1 MNTIDIQGTTYELAD
16 RWTRFTGMFVDS
28 LILVPIILLHVVLD
42 NYSENEWLDMLHGF
56 LASTEHWE
64 MVLVVYYLIKD
75 GMFNGQ
81 SVGKIIVK
89 TQVISLRARMSCT
102 VGESII
108 RNLPPFLNGVIDWW
122 FIFNKSHQ
130 RIGDKIAKTVVIKPT
145 PRSLR

>member
-16 RWTRFTGMFVDS
+16 RWARFTGLLADS
-28 LILVPIILLHVVLD
+28 LILIPIVLLHVVLD
-42 NYSENEWLDMLHGF
+42 NYSENVWLDLLHGF
-56 LASTEHWE
+56 LGDTEHWE
-64 MVLVVYYLIKD
+64 ILLVVYYLIKD

-89 TQVISLRARMSCT
+89 TQVISIRTGVPCAA
-102 VGESII
+102 GESII
-108 RNLPPFLNGVIDWW
+108 RNLPTCLIGVIDWL

-145 PRSLR
+145 PQSLL